1 MNVIE
6 RTFFYLGDASRWQGS
21 DGITVRLLEHL
32 GITFFA
38 VACAAALVVPLGLW
52 AGHRRSRSRRWAANL
67 LTTLVGASRALP
79 ALGLLTLVA
88 LWLGISIV
96 PSLVVLVIIAAAP
109 LLSGVLEGLASVPEE
124 LVDAA
129 RAQGLTEWQIL
140 TRVEIPL
147 GLQLML
153 GGLRSALVQVI
164 ATATIVAYVSGGTLG
179 RYLFDGLAVRDYPR
193 MLVATLLV
201 ALLAFIVDALM
212 SLVQRWLTPAGLSI
226 NRRKA

>member
-21 DGITVRLLEHL
+21 DGITARLLEHL

-52 AGHRRSRSRRWAANL
+52 AGHRRSRSRRWVANL

-109 LLSGVLEGLASVPEE
+109 LLSGVLEGLASVPSLTAWRCATTRACWSPPCSWRFSPSSWMRSWASCSAGSPPRGSLLIVGRHEPDE
-124 LVDAA
+124 SEASYLLASHRSGCCRSARRDGSSQRL
-129 RAQGLTEWQIL
+129 RAQ
-140 TRVEIPL
+140 R
-147 GLQLML
+147 
-153 GGLRSALVQVI
+153 
-164 ATATIVAYVSGGTLG
+164 
-179 RYLFDGLAVRDYPR
+179 
-193 MLVATLLV
+193 
-201 ALLAFIVDALM
+201 
-212 SLVQRWLTPAGLSI
+212 
-226 NRRKA
+226 